1 MATEA
6 IVPGLRVYKFGGASV
21 KDAAGIL
28 NVCRIV
34 QETQQG
40 QPLLI
45 VVSAMGKTTN
55 ALEEI
60 FDLAWR
66 GEDYTGQLAAL
77 NKLHHDTSAALSRAL
92 TSGVPSDPDKLD
104 AGLVSLFQA
113 LSARLDAL
121 PANAVYD
128 EGYDQIVSYGE
139 SLSAQLL
146 AHALFATL
154 REGTFGKMYLRSPTI
169 VTDTTWREGK
179 VNWIK
184 TAEETIAD
192 FGNLFNH
199 ASASIIVTEGFTGH
213 VQDNH
218 RTTTLGREGSDYSA
232 AIFAYCLGAESVTIW
247 KDVPGLLNADPRI
260 FPDTVLYPEISYQE
274 TIEMAYYGASVIH
287 PKTLQP
293 LAERGIPLYV
303 KSFLDPRAPGT
314 LIHDCQHP
322 QLAPA
327 YIRKAGQCLL
337 SFESKDFAFISE
349 ENLEVIFGALAQARL
364 QLNLMQNSAISFS
377 VAVNYHEGRV
387 QQLLAALQGQF
398 SIHYNAG
405 LTLFTIKNHDQAS
418 IERLTAGRELLL
430 EQRTRSTFQFLV
442 RE

>member
-1 MATEA
+1 MEKA
-6 IVPGLRVYKFGGASV
+6 VPGLRVYKFGGASV

-66 GEDYTGQLAAL
+66 GEDYTAPLAAL
-77 NKLHHDTSAALSRAL
+77 RTYHQLAHDGLCQQLPQYAKDYDTKNSPTHLFDELSQRL
-92 TSGVPSDPDKLD
+92 T
-104 AGLVSLFQA
+104 Q
-113 LSARLDAL
+113 L
-121 PANAVYD
+121 PNDYD
-128 EGYDQIVSYGE
+128 EGYDQIISYGE
-139 SLSAQLL
+139 TASAHLL
-146 AHALFATL
+146 RNALAASNL
-154 REGTFGKMYLRSPTI
+154 PGPVVWHPASHLI
-169 VTDTTWREGK
+169 QTDTTWREGK
-179 VNWIK
+179 VNWTTTK
-184 TAEETIAD
+184 REVCDTVADWMDGPHTITV
-192 FGNLFNH
+192 
-199 ASASIIVTEGFTGH
+199 SEGFIGGTTDG
-213 VQDNH
+213 

-260 FPDTVLYPEISYQE
+260 FADTVLYTEISYQE

-322 QLAPA
+322 ALAPA

-337 SFESKDFAFISE
+337 SFQSKDFAFISE

-364 QLNLMQNSAISFS
+364 KINVMQNSAISFS
-377 VAVNYHEGRV
+377 AGVDYHAGRV
-387 QQLLAALQGQF
+387 QLLLERLQGQF
-398 SIHYNAG
+398 RVQYNAG
-405 LTLFTIKNHDQAS
+405 LTLFTIKNYDQPS
-418 IERLTAGRELLL
+418 LERLTAGRELLL

>member
-1 MATEA
+1 MEKA
-6 IVPGLRVYKFGGASV
+6 VPGLRVYKFGGASV

-66 GEDYTGQLAAL
+66 GEDYTEQLAAL
-77 NKLHHDTSAALSRAL
+77 EQLHYDTSASISQTLDGDIL
-92 TSGVPSDPDKLD
+92 TDSNKKDS
-104 AGLVSLFQA
+104 GLVSLFQA
-113 LSARLDAL
+113 LSSRLEKS
-121 PANAVYD
+121 PSSSGYD

-139 SLSAQLL
+139 ALSAQLL
-146 AHALFATL
+146 AHALFSTL
-154 REGTFGKMYLRSPTI
+154 WKETFGEMYLRSPTI
-169 VTDTTWREGK
+169 VTDATWREGK
-179 VNWIK
+179 VNWVM
-184 TAEETIAD
+184 TEEETIAD
-192 FGNLFNH
+192 FGNLFNYAN
-199 ASASIIVTEGFTGH
+199 ASVIVTEGFTGH
-213 VQDNH
+213 IQGYG

-260 FPDTVLYPEISYQE
+260 FADTVLYPEISYQE

-293 LAERGIPLYV
+293 LAERDIPLYV

-322 QLAPA
+322 ALAPA

-337 SFESKDFAFISE
+337 SFQSKDFAFISE

-364 QLNLMQNSAISFS
+364 KINVMQNSAISFS
-377 VAVNYHEGRV
+377 AGVDYHAGRV
-387 QQLLAALQGQF
+387 QLLLERLQGQF
-398 SIHYNAG
+398 RIQYNAG
-405 LTLFTIKNHDQAS
+405 LTLFTIKNYDQPS
-418 IERLTAGRELLL
+418 LERLTAGRELLL

>member
-1 MATEA
+1 MEKA
-6 IVPGLRVYKFGGASV
+6 VPGLRVYKFGGASV

-66 GEDYTGQLAAL
+66 GEDYSAQLVALEAYHKQTGDELGEHLSKAGLGDELAGDL
-77 NKLHHDTSAALSRAL
+77 ALSFNVLRQ
-92 TSGVPSDPDKLD
+92 KLSELMPT
-104 AGLVSLFQA
+104 G
-113 LSARLDAL
+113 
-121 PANAVYD
+121 NYD
-128 EGYDQIVSYGE
+128 EGYDQIISLGEHISSSLVAYALSEVKNIDEVSLCSST
-139 SLSAQLL
+139 SLIQ
-146 AHALFATL
+146 
-154 REGTFGKMYLRSPTI
+154 
-169 VTDTTWREGK
+169 TDATWREGR
-179 VNWIK
+179 VDWPATNQ
-184 TAEETIAD
+184 AVRDE
-192 FGNLFNH
+192 
-199 ASASIIVTEGFTGH
+199 ASRLMLHGGTLIIVTQGFIGGTADG
-213 VQDNH
+213 

-260 FPDTVLYPEISYQE
+260 FADTVLYPEISYQE

-322 QLAPA
+322 ALAPA

-337 SFESKDFAFISE
+337 SFQSKDFAFISE

-364 QLNLMQNSAISFS
+364 KINVMQNSAISFS
-377 VAVNYHEGRV
+377 AGVDYHAGRV
-387 QQLLAALQGQF
+387 QLLLERLQGQF
-398 SIHYNAG
+398 RVQYNAG
-405 LTLFTIKNHDQAS
+405 LTLFTIKNYDQPS
-418 IERLTAGRELLL
+418 LERLTAGRELLL